1 MAASSPTAGSAFGDA
16 ADGVWQAMESLRARF
31 EKRDAGTAG
40 HDSGHRLGHGPQDV
54 RHAVLALLAE
64 EPMHGYALI
73 HAISERTAGAW
84 TPDAGAVYPT
94 LQLLADEGLIAA
106 ETTDGRKVWALT
118 EAGRSTVARDGITA
132 PWAGSPDAHDHDAQD
147 RRDRSTLPKAGLSLA
162 QAAAQV
168 QRSGTP
174 EQVAEAASEL
184 DAVRR
189 RLYAILARE

>member
-1 MAASSPTAGSAFGDA
+1 MAASSPTAGSPFGDA

-31 EKRDAGTAG
+31 EKRDDDTSG
-40 HDSGHRLGHGPQDV
+40 HGSGHRPGHGPSDV

-73 HAISERTAGAW
+73 HAIAERTDGAW

-106 ETTDGRKVWALT
+106 ATTDGRKVWALT
-118 EAGRSTVARDGITA
+118 EAGRSVIARDGITA
-132 PWAGSPDAHDHDAQD
+132 PWADSSEAHGHDAHD
-147 RRDRSTLPKAGLSLA
+147 RRDRSALPKAGLALA

>member
-1 MAASSPTAGSAFGDA
+1 MAASSPTSGSPFGDA

-31 EKRDAGTAG
+31 EKRDGTPVGHAG
-40 HDSGHRLGHGPQDV
+40 HGAGPYDV

-64 EPMHGYALI
+64 EPMHGYRII
-73 HAISERTAGAW
+73 HEIEERTAGAW
-84 TPDAGAVYPT
+84 TPNAGAVYPT

-118 EAGRSTVARDGITA
+118 EAGRSAVARDGITA
-132 PWAGSPDAHDHDAQD
+132 PWADADAHGHDGHD
-147 RRDRSTLPKAGLSLA
+147 RHDRSALPKAGLALA

-168 QRSGTP
+168 QRSGTTA
-174 EQVAEAASEL
+174 QVAEAATEL

>member
-1 MAASSPTAGSAFGDA
+1 MAASSPTSGSPFGDA

-31 EKRDAGTAG
+31 EKRDGASAG
-40 HDSGHRLGHGPQDV
+40 HGTGHGAGPHDV

-64 EPMHGYALI
+64 EPMHGYRII
-73 HAISERTAGAW
+73 HEIEERTAGAW
-84 TPDAGAVYPT
+84 TPNAGAVYPT

-118 EAGRSTVARDGITA
+118 EAGRSAVARDGITA
-132 PWAGSPDAHDHDAQD
+132 PWADADAHGHDGHD
-147 RRDRSTLPKAGLSLA
+147 RHDRSALPKAGLALA

-168 QRSGTP
+168 QRSGTAA
-174 EQVAEAASEL
+174 QVAEAATEL

>member
-1 MAASSPTAGSAFGDA
+1 MAASSPTSGSPFGDA

-31 EKRDAGTAG
+31 EKRDETPAGHGAGTGA
-40 HDSGHRLGHGPQDV
+40 HDV

-64 EPMHGYALI
+64 EPMHGYRII
-73 HAISERTAGAW
+73 HEIQERTQGAW
-84 TPDAGAVYPT
+84 TPNAGSVYPT

-118 EAGRSTVARDGITA
+118 EAGRSAVVRDGVTA
-132 PWAGSPDAHDHDAQD
+132 PWADPSDAHGHDAHD
-147 RRDRSTLPKAGLSLA
+147 RRDRSALPKAGLALA

-168 QRSGTP
+168 QRSGTS
-174 EQVAEAASEL
+174 EQLAEAASEL